1 MTNEAK
7 AGTMKLYRDEAI
19 ADIRARQAEWE
30 ERELAATLNARP
42 EEKPAYETES
52 GIPLKRIYTAADV
65 ADIPAD
71 GLGFPGAYP
80 FTRGAYPTMYRGRP
94 WTIRQVAGFGNPE
107 ATNQRYKYMI
117 ATGQTGLS
125 TDFDL
130 PTLLGFDSDD
140 PMAFGEVGRCGVAI
154 DTIDDVDRLF
164 DGIDLEKIS
173 VSLTINPSAWV
184 VYSMFVAVAEQRGYD
199 LAKLTGTLQADPLK
213 EYVAQKEWIYPVRPA
228 VRLLRDLIV
237 HSAAA
242 TPKMNPISLS
252 GYHLS
257 DVGGN
262 AIQEV
267 AFIMAFTI
275 AYCEEVVAAGMDIDD
290 FAPRLSF
297 FFISHQDFFEQI
309 CKFRAARRIYA
320 KIMAERFGAKK
331 PESMRLRVHVQTA
344 AMSLTKV
351 EPHNNLMRTAIQ
363 ALGAVLGGC
372 QSMHTNG
379 LDEAFAIPTEEA
391 MKLAIRTQQIIRD
404 EINVTS
410 VVDPLGGS
418 YFVERLTSDMEAEM
432 WKVLAEVEER
442 GGAVKLVEEGW
453 FQQKLADSA
462 YDTFRKFDS
471 GEKISVGVNHH
482 VDAASSAAEVDIHP
496 YDESCT
502 QLQVDRLA
510 ALRAGRDNARVE
522 ALLAELA
529 AQARTEDVNLV
540 PKTIELVKARATLG
554 EICGALREV
563 WGSYS
568 EPLIV

>member
-1 MTNEAK
+1 MNLFSET
-7 AGTMKLYRDEAI
+7 AI
-19 ADIRARQAEWE
+19 EDIREKQAAWE
-30 ERELAATLNARP
+30 EKELAAALGSRP
-42 EEKPAYETES
+42 EEKPAYETEC
-52 GIPLKRIYTAADV
+52 GIPLKRVYTAADI

-71 GLGFPGAYP
+71 ELGFPGAYP

-117 ATGQTGLS
+117 QTGQTGLS

-130 PTLLGFDSDD
+130 PTLLGLDSDD
-140 PMAFGEVGRCGVAI
+140 PRAFGEVGRVGVAI
-154 DTIDDVDRLF
+154 DTVDDVDRLF

-184 VYSMFVAVAEQRGYD
+184 VYAMYVAVAERRGYD
-199 LAKLTGTLQADPLK
+199 LHKLAGTLQADPLK

-228 VRLLRDLIV
+228 VRLLRDLIMY
-237 HSAAA
+237 SAKA
-242 TPKMNPISLS
+242 TPKINPISLS

-262 AIQEV
+262 ALQEI

-275 AYCEEVVAAGMDIDD
+275 AYCEEVTGAGMDIDD

-309 CKFRAARRIYA
+309 CKFRAARRVYA
-320 KIMAERFGAKK
+320 KIMAERFKARK

-351 EPHNNLMRTAIQ
+351 EHHNNLMRTAIQ

-410 VVDPLGGS
+410 VSDPLGGS
-418 YFVERLTSDMEAEM
+418 YFIERLTRDMEIEI
-432 WKVLAEVEER
+432 WKLLDEVDER

-462 YDTFRKFDS
+462 YATFQKIDA
-471 GEKISVGVNHH
+471 GEKISVGVNRY
-482 VDAASSAAEVDIHP
+482 VDEASSSAEVHIHP
-496 YDESCT
+496 YDEQCT
-502 QLQVDRLA
+502 QLQIDRLIA
-510 ALRAGRDNARVE
+510 VRAGRDNARVRE
-522 ALLAELA
+522 LLKELAE
-529 AQARTEDVNLV
+529 QARSDEINLL
-540 PKTIELVKARATLG
+540 PKTIEAVKAKATLG
-554 EICGALREV
+554 EICAALREV
-563 WGSYS
+563 WGAYA
-568 EPLIV
+568 EPMIV

>member
-1 MTNEAK
+1 MNLFSKQAIEDIRDKQVEWEAK
-7 AGTMKLYRDEAI
+7 
-19 ADIRARQAEWE
+19 
-30 ERELAATLNARP
+30 ELAAALQSRP

-65 ADIPAD
+65 ADIPASD
-71 GLGFPGAYP
+71 LGFPGAYP

-117 ATGQTGLS
+117 QTGQTGLS

-130 PTLLGFDSDD
+130 PTLLGLDSDD
-140 PMAFGEVGRCGVAI
+140 PMAFGEVGRVGVAI
-154 DTIDDVDRLF
+154 DTVDDVDRLF

-184 VYSMFVAVAEQRGYD
+184 IYSMFVAVAEQRGCD
-199 LAKLTGTLQADPLK
+199 LHKLTGTLQADPLK

-228 VRLLRDLIV
+228 VRLLRDLII
-237 HSAAA
+237 HSART
-242 TPKMNPISLS
+242 TPKINPISLS

-262 AIQEV
+262 ALQEIG
-267 AFIMAFTI
+267 FIMAFTI
-275 AYCEEVVAAGMDIDD
+275 AYCEEVIDAGMDIDD

-297 FFISHQDFFEQI
+297 FFISHQDFFEQV
-309 CKFRAARRIYA
+309 CKFRAARRVYA
-320 KIMAERFGAKK
+320 RIMSERFGAKK

-351 EPHNNLMRTAIQ
+351 EHHNNLMRTAIQ

-391 MKLAIRTQQIIRD
+391 MKLAIRTQQIIRE

-410 VVDPLGGS
+410 VIDPLGGS
-418 YFVERLTSDMEAEM
+418 YFVERLTKDMEDEI
-432 WKVLAEVEER
+432 WKLLDEVDER
-442 GGAVKLVEEGW
+442 GGAIKLVEEGW

-462 YDTFRKFDS
+462 YATFKKIDT
-471 GEKISVGVNHH
+471 GEKISVGVNRF
-482 VDAASSAAEVDIHP
+482 VDEASSSAEVHIHP
-496 YDESCT
+496 YDDDCT
-502 QLQVDRLA
+502 QLQIDRLNA
-510 ALRAGRDNARVE
+510 VRANRDNDRVRH
-522 ALLAELA
+522 LLQELVE
-529 AQARTEDVNLV
+529 QAGSDDINLL
-540 PKTIELVKARATLG
+540 PKTIELVKAKATLG
-554 EICGALREV
+554 EICAALRDV
-563 WGSYS
+563 WGSYA
-568 EPLIV
+568 EPMIV

>member
-1 MTNEAK
+1 MTDDSPE
-7 AGTMKLYRDEAI
+7 TTEKL
-19 ADIRARQAEWE
+19 RASLAEWE
-30 ERELAATLNARP
+30 QDELAATLNIRP
-42 EEKPAYETES
+42 EEKTDYRTEC

-65 ADIPAD
+65 ADIPLED
-71 GLGFPGAYP
+71 IGFPGKFP
-80 FTRGAYPTMYRGRP
+80 FTRGPYPTMYRGRP

-107 ATNQRYKYMI
+107 STNQRYKYMI
-117 ATGQTGLS
+117 ETGQTGLS

-130 PTLLGFDSDD
+130 PTLLGLDSDD
-140 PMAFGEVGRCGVAI
+140 PMAFGEVGRVGVSI
-154 DTIDDVDRLF
+154 DSIDDVDRLF

-184 VYSMFVAVAEQRGYD
+184 IYAMFVASAERRGND
-199 LAKLTGTLQADPLK
+199 LTKLTGTLQADPLK

-228 VRLLRDLIV
+228 VRLLRDLIMY
-237 HSAAA
+237 STKT
-242 TPKMNPISLS
+242 TPKINPISLS

-262 AIQEV
+262 AIQEI
-267 AFIMAFTI
+267 AFTMAFTI
-275 AYCEEVVAAGMDIDD
+275 AYCEEVIAAGMDIDD

-309 CKFRAARRIYA
+309 CKFRAARRVFA
-320 KIMAERFGAKK
+320 KIMAERFSAKK
-331 PESMRLRVHVQTA
+331 AESMRLRVHVQTA
-344 AMSLTKV
+344 AMSLTKM
-351 EPHNNLMRTAIQ
+351 EHQNNLMRTAFQ

-418 YFVERLTSDMEAEM
+418 YFVESLTSEMEREI
-432 WKVLAEVEER
+432 WKVLDEVDR
-442 GGAVKLVEEGW
+442 LGGAVKLVEEGW

-462 YDTFRKFDS
+462 YQTFKLIDR
-471 GEKISVGVNHH
+471 GEKISVGVNRH
-482 VDAASSAAEVDIHP
+482 VDANSAPAAVEIHP
-496 YDESCT
+496 YDENCT
-502 QLQVDRLA
+502 TLQVSRLKE
-510 ALRAGRDNARVE
+510 LRENRDNSLVNDLLS
-522 ALLAELA
+522 ALKQ
-529 AQARTEDVNLV
+529 QARTEQTNLL

-563 WGSYS
+563 WGAYD
-568 EPLIV
+568 EPNIV

>member
-1 MTNEAK
+1 MNLFS
-7 AGTMKLYRDEAI
+7 GQAI
-19 ADIRARQAEWE
+19 EDVREKQTEWE
-30 ERELAATLNARP
+30 DGELAAALKSRP
-42 EEKPAYETES
+42 EEKPVYETEC

-65 ADIPAD
+65 ADIPASD
-71 GLGFPGAYP
+71 LGFPGAYP

-117 ATGQTGLS
+117 QTGQTGLS

-130 PTLLGFDSDD
+130 PTLLGLDSDN
-140 PMAFGEVGRCGVAI
+140 PMAFGEVGRVGVAI
-154 DTIDDVDRLF
+154 DTVDDVDRLF

-184 VYSMFVAVAEQRGYD
+184 IYAMFVAVAEQHGYD
-199 LAKLTGTLQADPLK
+199 LHKLTGTLQADPLK

-228 VRLLRDLIV
+228 VRLLRDLIM
-237 HSAAA
+237 HSAKT
-242 TPKMNPISLS
+242 TPKINPISLS

-262 AIQEV
+262 ALQEI

-275 AYCEEVVAAGMDIDD
+275 AYCEEVIDAGMDIDD

-309 CKFRAARRIYA
+309 CKFRAARRVYA
-320 KIMAERFGAKK
+320 KIMSERFKAKK

-351 EPHNNLMRTAIQ
+351 EHQNNLMRTAIQ

-391 MKLAIRTQQIIRD
+391 MKLAIRTQQIIRE

-410 VVDPLGGS
+410 VIDPLGGS
-418 YFVERLTSDMEAEM
+418 YFVERLTSDMETEI
-432 WKVLAEVEER
+432 WKVLDEVNER
-442 GGAVKLVEEGW
+442 GGAIKLVEEGW

-462 YDTFRKFDS
+462 YATFKKIDT
-471 GEKISVGVNHH
+471 GEKISVGVNRH
-482 VDAASSAAEVDIHP
+482 VDETSGSPQVHIHP
-496 YDESCT
+496 YDNHCT
-502 QLQVDRLA
+502 QLQVDRLNA
-510 ALRAGRDNARVE
+510 VRTNRDNGRVRR
-522 ALLAELA
+522 LLQELA
-529 AQARTEDVNLV
+529 QQARSDDINLL

-554 EICGALREV
+554 EICGALRDV
-563 WGSYS
+563 WGSYA
-568 EPLIV
+568 EPMIV

>member
-1 MTNEAK
+1 MNEIDLFSAQ
-7 AGTMKLYRDEAI
+7 AI
-19 ADIRARQAEWE
+19 KDVRERQAKWE
-30 ERELAATLNARP
+30 EKELAAALKSRP
-42 EEKPAYETES
+42 EEKSVYETEC
-52 GIPLKRIYTAADV
+52 GIPLKRIYTAADI
-65 ADIPAD
+65 ADIPASD
-71 GLGFPGAYP
+71 LGFPGSYP

-117 ATGQTGLS
+117 QTGQTGLS

-130 PTLLGFDSDD
+130 PTLLGLDSDD
-140 PMAFGEVGRCGVAI
+140 PMAYGEVGRVGVAI
-154 DTIDDVDRLF
+154 DTMDDVDRLF

-184 VYSMFVAVAEQRGYD
+184 IYSMFVAVAEERGCD
-199 LAKLTGTLQADPLK
+199 LHKLTGTLQADPLK

-228 VRLLRDLIV
+228 VRLMRDLIM
-237 HSAAA
+237 HSAKA
-242 TPKMNPISLS
+242 TPKINPISLS

-262 AIQEV
+262 ALQEI

-275 AYCEEVVAAGMDIDD
+275 AYCEEVIDAGMDIDD

-297 FFISHQDFFEQI
+297 FFISQQDFFEQI
-309 CKFRAARRIYA
+309 CKFRAARRVYA
-320 KIMAERFGAKK
+320 KIMSERFNAKK

-351 EPHNNLMRTAIQ
+351 EHQNNLMRTTIQ
-363 ALGAVLGGC
+363 ALGAVLAGC

-410 VVDPLGGS
+410 VIDPLGGS
-418 YFVERLTSDMEAEM
+418 YFIERLTKDMENEI
-432 WKVLAEVEER
+432 WKVLEEVNER
-442 GGAVKLVEEGW
+442 GGAIKLVEEGW

-462 YDTFRKFDS
+462 YATFRKIDT
-471 GEKISVGVNHH
+471 GEKISVGVNRY
-482 VDAASSAAEVDIHP
+482 VDEESRAAEVAIHP
-496 YDESCT
+496 YDEHCT
-502 QLQVDRLA
+502 QLQIERLKSV
-510 ALRAGRDNARVE
+510 RANRDGNRVQH
-522 ALLAELA
+522 LLKELVE
-529 AQARTEDVNLV
+529 QARSDDVNLL

-554 EICGALREV
+554 EICSALQDV
-563 WGSYS
+563 WGSYT
-568 EPLIV
+568 EPMIV

>member
-1 MTNEAK
+1 MSETN
-7 AGTMKLYRDEAI
+7 LFSREAI
-19 ADIRARQAEWE
+19 DDITRKQAEWE
-30 ERELAATLNARP
+30 AQELAAALKSRP
-42 EEKPAYETES
+42 EEKPLYETEC

-65 ADIPAD
+65 ADIPASD
-71 GLGFPGAYP
+71 LGFPGAYP

-117 ATGQTGLS
+117 QTGQTGLS

-130 PTLLGFDSDD
+130 PTLLGLDSDD
-140 PMAFGEVGRCGVAI
+140 PMAFGEVGRVGVAI
-154 DTIDDVDRLF
+154 DTVDDIDRLF
-164 DGIDLEKIS
+164 DGIDLETIS

-184 VYSMFVAVAEQRGYD
+184 IYAMFVAVAEKRGYD
-199 LAKLTGTLQADPLK
+199 LDKLTGTLQADPLK

-228 VRLLRDLIV
+228 VRLLRDLIMY
-237 HSAAA
+237 SAKA
-242 TPKMNPISLS
+242 TPKLNPISLS

-262 AIQEV
+262 ALQEI

-275 AYCEEVVAAGMDIDD
+275 AYCEEVIAAGMDIDD

-309 CKFRAARRIYA
+309 CKFRAARRVYA
-320 KIMAERFGAKK
+320 RIMSERFNAKK

-351 EPHNNLMRTAIQ
+351 EHHNNLMRTAIQ

-391 MKLAIRTQQIIRD
+391 MKLAIRTQQIIRE

-410 VVDPLGGS
+410 VIDPLGGS
-418 YFVERLTSDMEAEM
+418 YFIESLTRDMETEI
-432 WKVLAEVEER
+432 WKVLDEVRER
-442 GGAVKLVEEGW
+442 GGAIKLVEEGW

-462 YDTFRKFDS
+462 YATFKKIDR
-471 GEKISVGVNHH
+471 GEKISVGVNRH
-482 VDAASSAAEVDIHP
+482 VDETSQSADVHIHA
-496 YDESCT
+496 YDDDCT
-502 QLQVDRLA
+502 QLQIDRLNA
-510 ALRAGRDNARVE
+510 VKAGRDS
-522 ALLAELA
+522 ALVKRLLQELAE
-529 AQARTEDVNLV
+529 QATSDDINLL

-554 EICGALREV
+554 EICSALRDV

-568 EPLIV
+568 EPMIV

>member
-1 MTNEAK
+1 
-7 AGTMKLYRDEAI
+7 MKLFSDEAI
-19 ADIRARQAEWE
+19 AEIQRQQAEWE
-30 ERELAATLNARP
+30 RNELAAALKARP
-42 EEKPAYETES
+42 EEKPEYRLEC
-52 GIPLKRIYTAADV
+52 GIPVKRIYTAADV
-65 ADIPAD
+65 ADIPVEE
-71 GLGFPGAYP
+71 LGFPGAYP
-80 FTRGAYPTMYRGRP
+80 FTRGVYPTMYRGRP

-107 ATNQRYKYMI
+107 ATNRRYKYMI
-117 ATGQTGLS
+117 ETGQTGLS

-130 PTLLGFDSDD
+130 PTLLGLDSDD
-140 PMAFGEVGRCGVAI
+140 PMAFGEVGRVGVAI
-154 DTIDDVDRLF
+154 DTIEDMDRLF

-184 VYSMFVAVAEQRGYD
+184 IYAMFISVAEQRGCD
-199 LAKLTGTLQADPLK
+199 LTKLAGTLQADPLK
-213 EYVAQKEWIYPVRPA
+213 EYVAQKEWIYPVKHA

-237 HSAAA
+237 YSTRH
-242 TPKMNPISLS
+242 TPKINPVSLS

-262 AIQEV
+262 AIQEI
-267 AFIMAFTI
+267 AFVMAFTI
-275 AYCEEVVAAGMDIDD
+275 AYCEEVLAAGLDIDD

-309 CKFRAARRIYA
+309 CKFRAARRVYA
-320 KIMAERFGAKK
+320 KIMSGRFKAKK

-351 EPHNNLMRTAIQ
+351 EYQNNLMRTAIQ
-363 ALGAVLGGC
+363 ALGAVLAGC

-418 YFVERLTSDMEAEM
+418 YFIERLTWDMEQEI
-432 WKVLAEVEER
+432 WKVLDEVDR
-442 GGAVKLVEEGW
+442 LGGAIKLVEEGW

-462 YDTFRKFDS
+462 YETFKKIDR
-471 GEKISVGVNHH
+471 GEKISVGVNRY
-482 VDAASSAAEVDIHP
+482 VDETSRSLDVEIHP
-496 YDESCT
+496 YDETCT
-502 QLQVDRLA
+502 QLQIDRLNA
-510 ALRAGRDNARVE
+510 VRAKRDTQLVKK
-522 ALLAELA
+522 LLKELQE
-529 AQARTEDVNLV
+529 QARTDVNLV

-563 WGSYS
+563 WGAYE
-568 EPLIV
+568 EPMIV

>member
-1 MTNEAK
+1 MNMFSES
-7 AGTMKLYRDEAI
+7 AI
-19 ADIRARQAEWE
+19 EEIRARQAEWE
-30 ERELAATLNARP
+30 EKELAAALKAAP
-42 EEKPAYETES
+42 EGKSVYETES

-65 ADIPAD
+65 ADIAPD
-71 GLGFPGAYP
+71 DVGFPGAYP
-80 FTRGAYPTMYRGRP
+80 FTRGPYPTMYRGRP

-107 ATNQRYKYMI
+107 ATNQRYKYMVQ
-117 ATGQTGLS
+117 TGQTGLS

-130 PTLLGFDSDD
+130 PTLLGLDSDD
-140 PMAFGEVGRCGVAI
+140 PMAFGEVGRVGVAI

-173 VSLTINPSAWV
+173 ISLTINPSAWV
-184 VYSMFVAVAEQRGYD
+184 VYAMFVAVAEQRGCD
-199 LAKLTGTLQADPLK
+199 FRKLAGTLQADPLK

-228 VRLLRDLIV
+228 VRLLRDLIMY
-237 HSAAA
+237 SAKA
-242 TPKMNPISLS
+242 TPKINPISLS

-262 AIQEV
+262 AIQEI
-267 AFIMAFTI
+267 AFIMAFAI
-275 AYCEEVVAAGMDIDD
+275 AYCEEVVKAGMAIDD

-309 CKFRAARRIYA
+309 CKFRAARRVYA
-320 KIMAERFGAKK
+320 KIMSERFHAKK

-404 EINVTS
+404 ETNVTS
-410 VVDPLGGS
+410 VIDPLGGS
-418 YFVERLTSDMEAEM
+418 YFVERLTRDMENEI
-432 WKVLAEVEER
+432 WKVLAEVDEQ
-442 GGAVKLVEEGW
+442 GGAIKLVEEGW

-462 YDTFRKFDS
+462 YATFKKIDA
-471 GEKISVGVNHH
+471 GEKISVGVNRH
-482 VDAASSAAEVDIHP
+482 VDEKSGAAEVGIHP
-496 YDESCT
+496 YDEQCT
-502 QLQVDRLA
+502 QRQIDRLS
-510 ALRAGRDNARVE
+510 ALRASRDGGRVRLLLKE
-522 ALLAELA
+522 LAE
-529 AQARTEDVNLV
+529 QARSEDVNLL

-563 WGSYS
+563 WGSYD
-568 EPLIV
+568 EPMIV

>member
-1 MTNEAK
+1 MNLFSET
-7 AGTMKLYRDEAI
+7 AI
-19 ADIRARQAEWE
+19 EDIREKQAAWE
-30 ERELAATLNARP
+30 EKELAAALAGRP
-42 EEKPAYETES
+42 EEKPAYETEC
-52 GIPLKRIYTAADV
+52 GIPLKRVYTAADI

-71 GLGFPGAYP
+71 ELGFPGAYP

-117 ATGQTGLS
+117 QTGQTGLS

-130 PTLLGFDSDD
+130 PTLLGLDSDD
-140 PMAFGEVGRCGVAI
+140 PRAFGEVGRVGVAI
-154 DTIDDVDRLF
+154 DTVDDVDRLF

-184 VYSMFVAVAEQRGYD
+184 VYAMYVAVAERRGYD
-199 LAKLTGTLQADPLK
+199 LHKLAGTLQADPLK

-228 VRLLRDLIV
+228 VRLLRDLIMY
-237 HSAAA
+237 SAKA
-242 TPKMNPISLS
+242 TPKINPISLS

-262 AIQEV
+262 ALQEI

-275 AYCEEVVAAGMDIDD
+275 AYCEEVTGAGMDIDD

-309 CKFRAARRIYA
+309 CKFRAARRVYA
-320 KIMAERFGAKK
+320 KIMARRFKARK

-351 EPHNNLMRTAIQ
+351 EHHNNLMRTAIQ

-410 VVDPLGGS
+410 VIDPLGGS
-418 YFVERLTSDMEAEM
+418 YFIERLTRDMETEI
-432 WKVLAEVEER
+432 WKLLDEVDER

-462 YDTFRKFDS
+462 YATFQKIDA
-471 GEKISVGVNHH
+471 GEKISVGVNRY
-482 VDAASSAAEVDIHP
+482 VDEASRSAEVHIHP
-496 YDESCT
+496 YDEACT
-502 QLQVDRLA
+502 QLQIDRLQA
-510 ALRAGRDNARVE
+510 VRASRDNARVRE
-522 ALLAELA
+522 LLKDLAE
-529 AQARTEDVNLV
+529 QARSDDINLL
-540 PKTIELVKARATLG
+540 PKTIEAVKAKATLG
-554 EICGALREV
+554 EICTALREV
-563 WGSYS
+563 WGAYA
-568 EPLIV
+568 EPMIV

>member
-1 MTNEAK
+1 MSLYSK
-7 AGTMKLYRDEAI
+7 AAIDEIKA
-19 ADIRARQAEWE
+19 AQAEWE
-30 ERELAATLNARP
+30 AHELEATLRSRP
-42 EEKPAYETES
+42 EEKSQYETES

-65 ADIPAD
+65 ADIPASE
-71 GLGFPGAYP
+71 LGFPGAYP
-80 FTRGAYPTMYRGRP
+80 FTRGVYPTMYRGRP

-117 ATGQTGLS
+117 QTGQTGLS

-130 PTLLGFDSDD
+130 PTLLGLDSDD

-184 VYSMFVAVAEQRGYD
+184 VYSMFVAVAEQRGCD
-199 LAKLTGTLQADPLK
+199 FSKLSGTLQADPLK

-228 VRLLRDLIV
+228 VRLLRDLIMY
-237 HSAAA
+237 SAKA
-242 TPKMNPISLS
+242 TPKINPISLS

-262 AIQEV
+262 AIQEI
-267 AFIMAFTI
+267 AFIMAFTT
-275 AYCEEVVAAGMDIDD
+275 AYCDEVVKAGMDIDD

-309 CKFRAARRIYA
+309 CKFRAARRVYA
-320 KIMAERFGAKK
+320 KLMAERFNAKK

-344 AMSLTKV
+344 AMSLTKI
-351 EPHNNLMRTAIQ
+351 EYQNNLMRTAIQ

-410 VVDPLGGS
+410 VIDPLGGS
-418 YFVERLTSDMEAEM
+418 YFVERLTKDMEDEI
-432 WKVLAEVEER
+432 WKVLREVDEK
-442 GGAVKLVEEGW
+442 GGAIKLVEEGW

-462 YDTFRKFDS
+462 YATFKKFDS
-471 GEKISVGVNHH
+471 GEKVSVGVNRY
-482 VDAASSAAEVDIHP
+482 VDETSSTADADIHP
-496 YDESCT
+496 YDEDCT
-502 QLQVDRLA
+502 QLQIDRLNIV
-510 ALRAGRDNARVE
+510 RATRDNERVNT
-522 ALLAELA
+522 LLSELSE
-529 AQARTEDVNLV
+529 QARTDDTNLV
-540 PKTIELVKARATLG
+540 PKTIELVKAKATLG
-554 EICGALREV
+554 EICRALRDV
-563 WGSYS
+563 WGSYD
-568 EPLIV
+568 EPMIV

>member
-1 MTNEAK
+1 
-7 AGTMKLYRDEAI
+7 MKLFSEQAI
-19 ADIRARQAEWE
+19 DAIREKQAEWE
-30 ERELAATLNARP
+30 ENQLAVALTTRP
-42 EEKPAYETES
+42 EEKPVYETEC
-52 GIPLKRIYTAADV
+52 GIALKRVYTAADV
-65 ADIPAD
+65 ADIPASE
-71 GLGFPGAYP
+71 LGFPGAYP

-117 ATGQTGLS
+117 QTGQTGLS

-130 PTLLGFDSDD
+130 PTLLGMDSDD
-140 PMAFGEVGRCGVAI
+140 PMAFGEVGRVGVAI
-154 DTIDDVDRLF
+154 DTLDDVDRLF
-164 DGIDLEKIS
+164 DGINLEKIS

-184 VYSMFVAVAEQRGYD
+184 IYAMFVAAAEQRGCD
-199 LAKLTGTLQADPLK
+199 LGKLTGTLQADPLK

-228 VRLLRDLIV
+228 VRLLRDLIM
-237 HSAAA
+237 HSAIT
-242 TPKMNPISLS
+242 TPKLNPISLS

-262 AIQEV
+262 AIQEI

-275 AYCEEVVAAGMDIDD
+275 AYCEEVTSAGMDIDD

-309 CKFRAARRIYA
+309 CKFRAARRVYA
-320 KIMAERFGAKK
+320 KIMSERFKARK

-351 EPHNNLMRTAIQ
+351 EHHNNLMRTAIQ

-410 VVDPLGGS
+410 VIDPLGGS
-418 YFVERLTSDMEAEM
+418 YFVEHLTRDMENEI
-432 WKVLAEVEER
+432 WKMLSEVDER
-442 GGAVKLVEEGW
+442 GGAIKLVEEGW

-462 YDTFRKFDS
+462 YATFKKIDR
-471 GEKISVGVNHH
+471 GEKISVGVNRH
-482 VDAASSAAEVDIHP
+482 VDEASRSAEVDIHP
-496 YDESCT
+496 YDEHCT
-502 QLQVDRLA
+502 QLQIDRLNA
-510 ALRAGRDNARVE
+510 VRKNRDNSRVQHLLRE
-522 ALLAELA
+522 LAE
-529 AQARTEDVNLV
+529 QARSDDINLL

-554 EICGALREV
+554 EICGALRGV
-563 WGSYS
+563 WGSYA
-568 EPLIV
+568 EPMIV

>member
-1 MTNEAK
+1 MNLFSET
-7 AGTMKLYRDEAI
+7 AI
-19 ADIRARQAEWE
+19 EHIREKRAAWE
-30 ERELAATLNARP
+30 ETELAAALSSRP
-42 EEKPAYETES
+42 EEKPVYETEC
-52 GIPLKRIYTAADV
+52 GIPLKRVYTAADI

-71 GLGFPGAYP
+71 ELGFPGAYP

-117 ATGQTGLS
+117 QTGQTGLS

-130 PTLLGFDSDD
+130 PTLLGLDSDD
-140 PMAFGEVGRCGVAI
+140 PKSFGEVGRVGVAI
-154 DTIDDVDRLF
+154 DTVDDVDRLF

-184 VYSMFVAVAEQRGYD
+184 VYAMYVAVAERRGYD
-199 LAKLTGTLQADPLK
+199 LHKLAGTLQADPLK

-228 VRLLRDLIV
+228 VRLLRDLIMY
-237 HSAAA
+237 SAKA
-242 TPKMNPISLS
+242 TPKINPISLS

-262 AIQEV
+262 ALQEI

-275 AYCEEVVAAGMDIDD
+275 AYCEEVTGAGMDIDD

-309 CKFRAARRIYA
+309 CKFRAARRVYA
-320 KIMAERFGAKK
+320 KIMAQRFKARK

-351 EPHNNLMRTAIQ
+351 EHHNNLMRTAIQ

-410 VVDPLGGS
+410 VIDPLGGS
-418 YFVERLTSDMEAEM
+418 YFIERLTRDMETEI
-432 WKVLAEVEER
+432 WKLLDEVDER

-462 YDTFRKFDS
+462 YATFRKIDA
-471 GEKISVGVNHH
+471 GEKISVGVNRY
-482 VDAASSAAEVDIHP
+482 VDETSRSAEVHIHP
-496 YDESCT
+496 YDEECT
-502 QLQVDRLA
+502 QLQIDRLNA
-510 ALRAGRDNARVE
+510 VRAGRDNARVQQLLKE
-522 ALLAELA
+522 LAE
-529 AQARTEDVNLV
+529 QAGSDETNLL
-540 PKTIELVKARATLG
+540 PKTIEAVKARATLG
-554 EICGALREV
+554 EICATLRQV
-563 WGSYS
+563 WGSYA
-568 EPLIV
+568 EPMIV

>member
-1 MTNEAK
+1 MMLFSEQ
-7 AGTMKLYRDEAI
+7 AI
-19 ADIRARQAEWE
+19 ADIREKQAAWE
-30 ERELAATLNARP
+30 DNELAAALKGRP

-65 ADIPAD
+65 ADIPAAD
-71 GLGFPGAYP
+71 LGFPGAYP

-117 ATGQTGLS
+117 QTGQTGLS

-130 PTLLGFDSDD
+130 PTLLGLDSDN
-140 PMAFGEVGRCGVAI
+140 PMAFGEVGRVGVAI
-154 DTIDDVDRLF
+154 DTVDDVDRLF

-184 VYSMFVAVAEQRGYD
+184 IYAMFVTVAEQRGYD
-199 LAKLTGTLQADPLK
+199 LHKLTGTLQADPLK

-228 VRLLRDLIV
+228 VRLLRDLIM
-237 HSAAA
+237 HSARA
-242 TPKMNPISLS
+242 TPKINPISLS

-262 AIQEV
+262 ALQEI

-275 AYCEEVVAAGMDIDD
+275 AYCEEVIDAGMDIDD

-309 CKFRAARRIYA
+309 CKFRAARRVYA
-320 KIMAERFGAKK
+320 RIMSERFNAKK

-351 EPHNNLMRTAIQ
+351 EHHNNLMRTAIQ

-391 MKLAIRTQQIIRD
+391 MKLAIRTQQIIRE

-410 VVDPLGGS
+410 VIDPLGGS
-418 YFVERLTSDMEAEM
+418 YFVESLTRDMETEI
-432 WKVLAEVEER
+432 WKVLDEVEER
-442 GGAVKLVEEGW
+442 GGAIKLVEEGW

-462 YDTFRKFDS
+462 YATFKKIDS
-471 GEKISVGVNHH
+471 GEKISVGVNRY
-482 VDAASSAAEVDIHP
+482 VDDTSGSAEVHIHP
-496 YDESCT
+496 YDDHCT
-502 QLQVDRLA
+502 QLQIDRLNA
-510 ALRAGRDNARVE
+510 VRTNRDSARVQQ
-522 ALLAELA
+522 LLQELA
-529 AQARTEDVNLV
+529 DQARSDDINLL
-540 PKTIELVKARATLG
+540 PKTIELVKAKATLG
-554 EICGALREV
+554 EICAALRDV
-563 WGSYS
+563 WGSYA
-568 EPLIV
+568 EPMIV

>member
-1 MTNEAK
+1 MTD
-7 AGTMKLYRDEAI
+7 TTLFSMQAI
-19 ADIRARQAEWE
+19 DDIRESQVEWE
-30 ERELAATLNARP
+30 EGALAAFLKTRP
-42 EEKPAYETES
+42 EEKAVYETES

-65 ADIPAD
+65 ADIPAEE
-71 GLGFPGAYP
+71 LGFPGAYP
-80 FTRGAYPTMYRGRP
+80 FTRGVYPTMYRGRP

-117 ATGQTGLS
+117 QTGQTGLS

-130 PTLLGFDSDD
+130 PTLLGLDSDD
-140 PMAFGEVGRCGVAI
+140 PMAFGEVGRVGVAI
-154 DTIDDVDRLF
+154 DTMEDVDRLF

-184 VYSMFVAVAEQRGYD
+184 VYAMFVAVAEERGLD
-199 LAKLTGTLQADPLK
+199 LHKLTGTLQADPLK

-228 VRLLRDLIV
+228 VRLLRDLIMY
-237 HSAAA
+237 SAKA
-242 TPKMNPISLS
+242 TPKINPVSLS

-262 AIQEV
+262 ALQEI
-267 AFIMAFTI
+267 AFTMAFTI
-275 AYCEEVVAAGMDIDD
+275 SYCEEVTKAGMDIDD

-309 CKFRAARRIYA
+309 CKFRAARRVYA
-320 KIMAERFGAKK
+320 KIMAERFNAKK

-351 EPHNNLMRTAIQ
+351 EHHNNLMRTAIQ

-391 MKLAIRTQQIIRD
+391 MKLAIRTQQIIRE

-410 VVDPLGGS
+410 VIDPLGGS
-418 YFVERLTSDMEAEM
+418 YFIERLTKDMETEM
-432 WKVLAEVEER
+432 WKMLDEVQER
-442 GGAVKLVEEGW
+442 GGAIQLVEEGW

-462 YDTFRKFDS
+462 YATFKKIDS
-471 GEKISVGVNHH
+471 GEKISVGVNKFA
-482 VDAASSAAEVDIHP
+482 DEASSTADVHIHP
-496 YDESCT
+496 YDDHCT
-502 QLQVDRLA
+502 QLQIDRLKVI
-510 ALRAGRDNARVE
+510 RANRDDARIQS
-522 ALLAELA
+522 LMAELVE
-529 AQARTEDVNLV
+529 QARSDDINLL
-540 PKTIELVKARATLG
+540 PTTIELVKAKATLG
-554 EICGALREV
+554 EICNALREV
-563 WGSYS
+563 WGSYD
-568 EPLIV
+568 EPMIV

>member
-1 MTNEAK
+1 MSLYSRTEIDKLK
-7 AGTMKLYRDEAI
+7 ATQ
-19 ADIRARQAEWE
+19 QAWE
-30 ERELAATLNARP
+30 EDELAATLRARA
-42 EEKPAYETES
+42 EEQEAYSTES
-52 GIPLKRIYTAADV
+52 GIPLKRVYTAADV
-65 ADIPAD
+65 ADIPAED
-71 GLGFPGAYP
+71 LGFPGAYP
-80 FTRGAYPTMYRGRP
+80 FTRGPYPTMYRGRP

-107 ATNQRYKYMI
+107 STNQRYKYMI
-117 ATGQTGLS
+117 ETGQTGLS

-130 PTLLGFDSDD
+130 PTLLGLDSDD
-140 PMAFGEVGRCGVAI
+140 PMAFGEVGRVGVSV
-154 DTIDDVDRLF
+154 DTIDDMERLF
-164 DGIDLEKIS
+164 DGIDLQEIS

-184 VYSMFVAVAEQRGYD
+184 IYAMYVAVAENRGYD
-199 LAKLTGTLQADPLK
+199 FNRLSGTLQADPLK

-228 VRLLRDLIV
+228 VRLLRDLIIY
-237 HSAAA
+237 STRT
-242 TPKMNPISLS
+242 TPRLNPISLS

-262 AIQEV
+262 AVQEV
-267 AFIMAFTI
+267 AYTMAFTI
-275 AYCEEVVAAGMDIDD
+275 AYCQEIMRAGMDIDD

-309 CKFRAARRIYA
+309 CKFRAARRVYA
-320 KIMAERFGAKK
+320 RIMSEKLGAKK

-351 EPHNNLMRTAIQ
+351 EHTNNLMRTTIQ
-363 ALGAVLGGC
+363 ALGAVLSGC

-418 YFVERLTSDMEAEM
+418 YFVERLTSDMEAEIC
-432 WKVLAEVEER
+432 KVLDEVEEL

-462 YDTFRKFDS
+462 YATFQ
-471 GEKISVGVNHH
+471 KIDRGDKKSIGVNHH
-482 VDAASSAAEVDIHP
+482 VDANSSAARVEIHP
-496 YDESCT
+496 YDDKCT
-502 QLQVDRLA
+502 TLQVQRLQQVRA
-510 ALRAGRDNARVE
+510 SRDGALVAR
-522 ALLAELA
+522 LLDELKR
-529 AQARTEDVNLV
+529 QARTEDENLL

-554 EICGALREV
+554 EICGALKEV
-563 WGSYS
+563 WGSYE
-568 EPLIV
+568 EPNIV

>member
-1 MTNEAK
+1 
-7 AGTMKLYRDEAI
+7 MKLFSQQAI
-19 ADIRARQAEWE
+19 DDLRQKQSEWE
-30 ERELAATLNARP
+30 ENELAASLRGRA
-42 EEKPAYETES
+42 EEKSAYETEC
-52 GIPLKRIYTAADV
+52 GIPLKRVYTAADV
-65 ADIPAD
+65 ADIPAEE
-71 GLGFPGAYP
+71 LGFPGAYP

-117 ATGQTGLS
+117 QTGQTGLS

-130 PTLLGFDSDD
+130 PTLLGLDSDD

-154 DTIDDVDRLF
+154 DTIDDVERLF

-184 VYSMFVAVAEQRGYD
+184 VYSMFVAVAERRGCD
-199 LAKLTGTLQADPLK
+199 LAKLNGTLQADPLK

-237 HSAAA
+237 YSARA
-242 TPKMNPISLS
+242 TPKINPISLS

-262 AIQEV
+262 ALQEI

-275 AYCEEVVAAGMDIDD
+275 AYCEEVIEAGMDIDD

-309 CKFRAARRIYA
+309 CKFRAARRVYA
-320 KIMAERFGAKK
+320 RIMAERFKAKK

-351 EPHNNLMRTAIQ
+351 EHHNNLMRTAIQ

-418 YFVERLTSDMEAEM
+418 YFIERLTKDMESEI
-432 WKVLAEVEER
+432 WKLLDEVDER

-462 YDTFRKFDS
+462 YETFRKIDS
-471 GEKISVGVNHH
+471 GEKISVGVNSN
-482 VDAASSAAEVDIHP
+482 VDAAAKPIEVDIHP

-510 ALRAGRDNARVE
+510 TVRASRDNEAVRRLLKELVE
-522 ALLAELA
+522 
-529 AQARTEDVNLV
+529 QARADHVNLV
-540 PKTIELVKARATLG
+540 PKTIELVKAKATLG
-554 EICGALREV
+554 EICGALRGV
-563 WGSYS
+563 WGSYA
-568 EPLIV
+568 EPMIV

>member
-1 MTNEAK
+1 MSKTVLFSPEAIDDIGRQQADWEAK
-7 AGTMKLYRDEAI
+7 
-19 ADIRARQAEWE
+19 
-30 ERELAATLNARP
+30 ELAAALKSRP
-42 EEKPAYETES
+42 EEKAVYETES
-52 GIPLKRIYTAADV
+52 GIPLKRVYTAADV
-65 ADIPAD
+65 ADMPAED
-71 GLGFPGAYP
+71 LGFPGAYP

-117 ATGQTGLS
+117 QTGQTGLS

-130 PTLLGFDSDD
+130 PTLLGLDSDD
-140 PMAFGEVGRCGVAI
+140 PMAFGEVGRVGVAI
-154 DTIDDVDRLF
+154 DTMDDVDRLF
-164 DGIDLEKIS
+164 DGIDLETIS

-184 VYSMFVAVAEQRGYD
+184 VYAMFVAVAEKRGND
-199 LAKLTGTLQADPLK
+199 LSKLTGTLQADPLK

-228 VRLLRDLIV
+228 VRLLRDLIM
-237 HSAAA
+237 HSATA
-242 TPKMNPISLS
+242 TPKINPISLS

-262 AIQEV
+262 AIQEI

-275 AYCEEVVAAGMDIDD
+275 AYCEEIIEAGMDIDD

-309 CKFRAARRIYA
+309 CKFRAARRVYA
-320 KIMAERFGAKK
+320 RIMSERFNAQK

-351 EPHNNLMRTAIQ
+351 EHHNNLMRTAIQ

-391 MKLAIRTQQIIRD
+391 MKLAIRTQQIIRE

-410 VVDPLGGS
+410 VIDPLGGS
-418 YFVERLTSDMEAEM
+418 YFVESLTRDMETEI
-432 WKVLAEVEER
+432 WKVLDEVRER
-442 GGAVKLVEEGW
+442 GGAIKLVEEGW

-462 YDTFRKFDS
+462 YATFKKIDS
-471 GEKISVGVNHH
+471 GEKVSVGVNKH
-482 VDAASSAAEVDIHP
+482 VDETSGSAEVHIHP
-496 YDESCT
+496 YDEACT
-502 QLQVDRLA
+502 QLQIDRLQA
-510 ALRAGRDNARVE
+510 VRASRDNARVTQ
-522 ALLAELA
+522 LLQELA
-529 AQARTEDVNLV
+529 RQAESDDINLL

-554 EICGALREV
+554 EICSALREV
-563 WGSYS
+563 WGSYD
-568 EPLIV
+568 EPMIV

>member
-1 MTNEAK
+1 
-7 AGTMKLYRDEAI
+7 MKLFSEQAI
-19 ADIRARQAEWE
+19 QSVRESQAEWE
-30 ERELAATLNARP
+30 RNELAASLKIRP
-42 EEKPAYETES
+42 EERPEYQTDC
-52 GIPLKRIYTAADV
+52 GIALKRIYTAADV
-65 ADIPAD
+65 EDIPANEL
-71 GLGFPGAYP
+71 GLPGTYP

-117 ATGQTGLS
+117 DTGQTGLS

-130 PTLLGFDSDD
+130 PTLLGLDSDD
-140 PMAFGEVGRCGVAI
+140 PMAFGEVGRVGVAI
-154 DTIDDVDRLF
+154 DTIEDVERLF

-173 VSLTINPSAWV
+173 ISLTINPSAWV
-184 VYSMFVAVAEQRGYD
+184 IYSMFVAVAEQRGCD
-199 LAKLTGTLQADPLK
+199 LQKIAGTLQADPLK
-213 EYVAQKEWIYPVRPA
+213 EYVAQKEWIYPVKPA

-237 HSAAA
+237 YSTKA
-242 TPKMNPISLS
+242 TPKINPISLS

-262 AIQEV
+262 AIQEI

-275 AYCEEVVAAGMDIDD
+275 AYCEEVIAAGMDIDD

-309 CKFRAARRIYA
+309 CKFRAARRVYA
-320 KIMAERFGAKK
+320 KIMAERFKARK

-351 EPHNNLMRTAIQ
+351 EHQNNLMRTAIQ
-363 ALGAVLGGC
+363 ALGAVLAGC

-410 VVDPLGGS
+410 VIDPLGGS
-418 YFVERLTSDMEAEM
+418 YFVERLTFDMEQEI
-432 WKVLAEVEER
+432 WKVLNEVDAL
-442 GGAVKLVEEGW
+442 GGAIKLVEEGW

-462 YDTFRKFDS
+462 YATFKKIDS
-471 GEKISVGVNHH
+471 GEKVSVGVNRY
-482 VDAASSAAEVDIHP
+482 VDDKSDTAKVDIHP
-496 YDESCT
+496 YDEQCT
-502 QLQVDRLA
+502 QLQVNRLKA
-510 ALRAGRDNARVE
+510 VRARRDGKRVQE
-522 ALLAELA
+522 LLDELKQ
-529 AQARTEDVNLV
+529 QARSDDVNLL
-540 PKTIELVKARATLG
+540 PKTIDLVKAKATLG
-554 EICGALREV
+554 EICSALRDV
-563 WGSYS
+563 WGSYN

>member
-1 MTNEAK
+1 MNLFSQTALE
-7 AGTMKLYRDEAI
+7 
-19 ADIRARQAEWE
+19 DIREKQTAWE
-30 ERELAATLNARP
+30 EKELAAALGSRP
-42 EEKPAYETES
+42 EEKPVYETEC
-52 GIPLKRIYTAADV
+52 GIPLKRVYTAADI

-71 GLGFPGAYP
+71 ELGFPGAYP

-117 ATGQTGLS
+117 QTGQTGLS

-130 PTLLGFDSDD
+130 PTLLGLDSDD
-140 PMAFGEVGRCGVAI
+140 PRAFGEVGRVGVAI
-154 DTIDDVDRLF
+154 DTVDDVDRLF

-184 VYSMFVAVAEQRGYD
+184 VYAMYVAVAERRGYD
-199 LAKLTGTLQADPLK
+199 LHKLAGTLQADPLK

-228 VRLLRDLIV
+228 VRLLRDLIMY
-237 HSAAA
+237 SAKA
-242 TPKMNPISLS
+242 TPKINPISLS

-262 AIQEV
+262 ALQEI

-275 AYCEEVVAAGMDIDD
+275 AYCEEVTGAGMDIDD

-309 CKFRAARRIYA
+309 CKFRAARRVYA
-320 KIMAERFGAKK
+320 KIMAQRFKARKS
-331 PESMRLRVHVQTA
+331 ESMRLRVHVQTA

-351 EPHNNLMRTAIQ
+351 EHHNNLMRTAIQ

-410 VVDPLGGS
+410 VIDPLGGS
-418 YFVERLTSDMEAEM
+418 YFIERLTRDMETEI
-432 WKVLAEVEER
+432 WKLLDEVDER

-462 YDTFRKFDS
+462 YATFQKIDS
-471 GEKISVGVNHH
+471 GEKISVGVNRY
-482 VDAASSAAEVDIHP
+482 VDEASRSAEVHIHP
-496 YDESCT
+496 YDEACT
-502 QLQVDRLA
+502 QLQIDRLQA
-510 ALRAGRDNARVE
+510 VRAGRDNARVRE
-522 ALLAELA
+522 LLKELAE
-529 AQARTEDVNLV
+529 QAKSDDINLL
-540 PKTIELVKARATLG
+540 PKTIEAVKAKATLG
-554 EICGALREV
+554 EICAALREV
-563 WGSYS
+563 WGAYA
-568 EPLIV
+568 EPMIV

>member
-1 MTNEAK
+1 MV
-7 AGTMKLYRDEAI
+7 KLFSEKAI
-19 ADIRARQAEWE
+19 ADILRKQAEWE
-30 ERELAATLNARP
+30 NNELGSALNARP
-42 EEKPAYETES
+42 EEHAIYQTES
-52 GIPLKRIYTAADV
+52 GIPLKRVYTAADI
-65 ADIPAD
+65 ADISAD
-71 GLGFPGAYP
+71 ELGLPGAYP

-107 ATNQRYKYMI
+107 ATNRRYKYMI
-117 ATGQTGLS
+117 ETGQTGLS

-130 PTLLGFDSDD
+130 PTLLGLDSDD
-140 PMAFGEVGRCGVAI
+140 PMAFGEVGRVGVAI

-184 VYSMFVAVAEQRGYD
+184 IYAMFVAVAEQRGCD
-199 LAKLTGTLQADPLK
+199 LHKIAGTLQADPLK

-228 VRLLRDLIV
+228 VRLLRDLIIY
-237 HSAAA
+237 STKA
-242 TPKMNPISLS
+242 TPKINPISLS

-262 AIQEV
+262 AVQEI

-275 AYCEEVVAAGMDIDD
+275 AYCEQVIEAGIDIDH

-309 CKFRAARRIYA
+309 CKFRAARRVYA
-320 KIMAERFGAKK
+320 KIMSARFGATK

-351 EPHNNLMRTAIQ
+351 EHQNNLMRTAIQ
-363 ALGAVLGGC
+363 ALGAVLSGC

-418 YFVERLTSDMEAEM
+418 YFVESLTRDMETEI
-432 WKVLAEVEER
+432 WRVLKEVDDL
-442 GGAVKLVEEGW
+442 GGAIKLVEEGW

-462 YDTFRKFDS
+462 YNIFKRVDS
-471 GEKISVGVNHH
+471 GEKISVGVNRY
-482 VDAASSAAEVDIHP
+482 VDENSDAVEAEIHP
-496 YDESCT
+496 YDEHCT
-502 QLQVDRLA
+502 QLQVERLNVVRRSRDFARVQVLLEELKRLA
-510 ALRAGRDNARVE
+510 
-522 ALLAELA
+522 
-529 AQARTEDVNLV
+529 QTDVNLV
-540 PKTIELVKARATLG
+540 PVTIELVKARATLG
-554 EICGALREV
+554 EICGALRQI
-563 WGSYS
+563 WGSYD
-568 EPLIV
+568 EPMIV

>member
-1 MTNEAK
+1 MNLFSQT
-7 AGTMKLYRDEAI
+7 AI
-19 ADIRARQAEWE
+19 EDIREKQAAWE
-30 ERELAATLNARP
+30 EKELAAALGSRP
-42 EEKPAYETES
+42 EEKPAYETEC
-52 GIPLKRIYTAADV
+52 GIPLKRVYTAADI

-71 GLGFPGAYP
+71 ELGFPGAYP

-117 ATGQTGLS
+117 QTGQTGLS

-130 PTLLGFDSDD
+130 PTLLGLDSDD
-140 PMAFGEVGRCGVAI
+140 PRAFGEVGRVGVAI
-154 DTIDDVDRLF
+154 DTVDDVDRLF

-184 VYSMFVAVAEQRGYD
+184 VYAMYVAVAERRGYD
-199 LAKLTGTLQADPLK
+199 LHKLAGTLQADPLK

-228 VRLLRDLIV
+228 VRLLRDLIMY
-237 HSAAA
+237 SARA
-242 TPKMNPISLS
+242 TPKINPISLS

-262 AIQEV
+262 ALQEI

-275 AYCEEVVAAGMDIDD
+275 AYCEEVTGAGMDIDD

-309 CKFRAARRIYA
+309 CKFRAARRVYA
-320 KIMAERFGAKK
+320 KIMAQRFKARK

-351 EPHNNLMRTAIQ
+351 EHHNNLMRTAIQ

-410 VVDPLGGS
+410 VIDPLGGS
-418 YFVERLTSDMEAEM
+418 YFIERLTRDMETEI
-432 WKVLAEVEER
+432 WKLLDEVDER

-462 YDTFRKFDS
+462 YATFQKIDA
-471 GEKISVGVNHH
+471 GEKISVGVNRY
-482 VDAASSAAEVDIHP
+482 VDETSRSAEVHIHP
-496 YDESCT
+496 YDEECT
-502 QLQVDRLA
+502 QLQIDRLHA
-510 ALRAGRDNARVE
+510 VRADRDNARVQQLLKE
-522 ALLAELA
+522 LAE
-529 AQARTEDVNLV
+529 QARSDDVNLL
-540 PKTIELVKARATLG
+540 PKTIEAVKAKATLG
-554 EICGALREV
+554 EICAALREV
-563 WGSYS
+563 WGAYA
-568 EPLIV
+568 EPMIV

>member
-1 MTNEAK
+1 MDLYSKTAIEKIKSEQEA
-7 AGTMKLYRDEAI
+7 
-19 ADIRARQAEWE
+19 WE
-30 ERELAATLNARP
+30 RGELAATLAARP
-42 EEKPAYETES
+42 EEKPVYETES

-65 ADIPAD
+65 ADIPAEEM
-71 GLGFPGAYP
+71 GFPGAYP

-117 ATGQTGLS
+117 QTGQTGLS

-130 PTLLGFDSDD
+130 PTLLGLDSDD
-140 PMAFGEVGRCGVAI
+140 PMAFGEVGRVGVAI
-154 DTIDDVDRLF
+154 DTIEDVDRLF
-164 DGIDLEKIS
+164 DGIDLEQIS

-184 VYSMFVAVAEQRGYD
+184 VYSMYVAVAEQRGCD
-199 LAKLTGTLQADPLK
+199 LTKIAGTLQADPLK

-228 VRLLRDLIV
+228 VRLLRDLIMY
-237 HSAAA
+237 SAKA
-242 TPKMNPISLS
+242 TPKINPISLS

-262 AIQEV
+262 AIQEI
-267 AFIMAFTI
+267 AFIMAFTA
-275 AYCEEVVAAGMDIDD
+275 AYCEEIVAAGMDIDD

-309 CKFRAARRIYA
+309 CKFRAARRVYA
-320 KIMAERFGAKK
+320 RMMSERFKAKK

-351 EPHNNLMRTAIQ
+351 EHHNNLMRTAIQ

-418 YFVERLTSDMEAEM
+418 YFVERLTKDMEDEI
-432 WKVLAEVEER
+432 WKVLNEVDER
-442 GGAVKLVEEGW
+442 GGAIKLVEEGW

-462 YDTFRKFDS
+462 YATFKKIDS
-471 GEKISVGVNHH
+471 GEKVSVGVNRY
-482 VDAASSAAEVDIHP
+482 VDETSRSIEVDIHP
-496 YDESCT
+496 YDEQCT

-510 ALRAGRDNARVE
+510 AVRAKRDNALVE
-522 ALLAELA
+522 RLLAELVE
-529 AQARTEDVNLV
+529 QARTEDVNLV
-540 PKTIELVKARATLG
+540 PKTIEAVKARATLG
-554 EICGALREV
+554 EVCRALRDV
-563 WGSYS
+563 WGSYD
-568 EPLIV
+568 EPMIV

>member
-1 MTNEAK
+1 MN
-7 AGTMKLYRDEAI
+7 LFSDVAI
-19 ADIRARQAEWE
+19 KDIRERQAEWE
-30 ERELAATLNARP
+30 KKELAAALSSRP
-42 EEKPAYETES
+42 EEKPAYETEC
-52 GIPLKRIYTAADV
+52 GIPLKRVYTAADV
-65 ADIPAD
+65 ADIPA
-71 GLGFPGAYP
+71 GELGFPGAYP

-107 ATNQRYKYMI
+107 ATNRRYKYMI
-117 ATGQTGLS
+117 QTGQTGLS

-130 PTLLGFDSDD
+130 PTLLGLDSDD
-140 PMAFGEVGRCGVAI
+140 PRALGEVGRVGVAI
-154 DTIDDVDRLF
+154 DTVDDVNRLF

-184 VYSMFVAVAEQRGYD
+184 MYSMLVAVAEQRGCD
-199 LAKLTGTLQADPLK
+199 LRRLAGTLQADPLK

-228 VRLLRDLIV
+228 VRLLRDLIIY
-237 HSAAA
+237 SAKA
-242 TPKMNPISLS
+242 TPKINPISLS

-262 AIQEV
+262 ALQEI

-275 AYCEEVVAAGMDIDD
+275 AYCEEVIRVGMDIDD

-309 CKFRAARRIYA
+309 CKFRAARRVYA
-320 KIMAERFGAKK
+320 RIMSERFKAKK

-351 EPHNNLMRTAIQ
+351 EHQNNLIRTAIQ

-418 YFVERLTSDMEAEM
+418 YFVERLTRDMELEIC
-432 WKVLAEVEER
+432 KLLDEVDQR

-462 YDTFRKFDS
+462 YATFQKIDA
-471 GEKISVGVNHH
+471 GEKILVGVNRY
-482 VDAASSAAEVDIHP
+482 VDETGSSGEVHIHP
-496 YDESCT
+496 YDEHCT
-502 QLQVDRLA
+502 QLQIDRLKA
-510 ALRAGRDNARVE
+510 VRANRDTARVGQ
-522 ALLAELA
+522 LLKELA
-529 AQARTEDVNLV
+529 QQASSEEINLL
-540 PKTIELVKARATLG
+540 PKTIETVKAKATLG

-563 WGSYS
+563 WGSYA
-568 EPLIV
+568 EPMIV

>member
-1 MTNEAK
+1 MNLFSQT
-7 AGTMKLYRDEAI
+7 AI
-19 ADIRARQAEWE
+19 EDIREKQAAWE
-30 ERELAATLNARP
+30 EKELAAALGSRP
-42 EEKPAYETES
+42 EEKQAYETEC
-52 GIPLKRIYTAADV
+52 GIPLKRVYTAADI

-71 GLGFPGAYP
+71 ELGFPGAYP

-117 ATGQTGLS
+117 QTGQTGLS

-130 PTLLGFDSDD
+130 PTLLGLDSDD
-140 PMAFGEVGRCGVAI
+140 PRSFGEVGRVGVAI
-154 DTIDDVDRLF
+154 DTVDDVDRLF

-184 VYSMFVAVAEQRGYD
+184 VYAMYVAVAERRGYD
-199 LAKLTGTLQADPLK
+199 LHKLAGTLQADPLK

-228 VRLLRDLIV
+228 VRLLRDLIMY
-237 HSAAA
+237 SAKA
-242 TPKMNPISLS
+242 TPKINPISLS

-262 AIQEV
+262 ALQEI

-275 AYCEEVVAAGMDIDD
+275 AYCEEVTGAGMDIDD

-309 CKFRAARRIYA
+309 CKFRAARRVYA
-320 KIMAERFGAKK
+320 KIMAQRFKARK

-351 EPHNNLMRTAIQ
+351 EHHNNLMRTAIQ

-410 VVDPLGGS
+410 VIDPLGGS
-418 YFVERLTSDMEAEM
+418 YFIERLTRDMETEV
-432 WKVLAEVEER
+432 WKLLDEVDER

-462 YDTFRKFDS
+462 YATFQKIDA
-471 GEKISVGVNHH
+471 GEKISVGVNRH
-482 VDAASSAAEVDIHP
+482 VDETSRSAEVHIHP
-496 YDESCT
+496 YDEECT
-502 QLQVDRLA
+502 QLQIDRLQA
-510 ALRAGRDNARVE
+510 VRADRDNAHVQQLLKE
-522 ALLAELA
+522 LAE
-529 AQARTEDVNLV
+529 QAKSDDINLL
-540 PKTIELVKARATLG
+540 PKTIEAVKAKATLG
-554 EICGALREV
+554 EICAALREV
-563 WGSYS
+563 WGAYA
-568 EPLIV
+568 EPMIV

>member
-1 MTNEAK
+1 
-7 AGTMKLYRDEAI
+7 MKLFSEQAI
-19 ADIRARQAEWE
+19 DAIREKQAEWE
-30 ERELAATLNARP
+30 ENQLAAALTTRP
-42 EEKPAYETES
+42 EEKPVYETEC
-52 GIPLKRIYTAADV
+52 GIALKRVYTAADV
-65 ADIPAD
+65 ADIPASE
-71 GLGFPGAYP
+71 LGFPGAYP

-117 ATGQTGLS
+117 QTGQTGLS

-130 PTLLGFDSDD
+130 PTLLGMDSDD
-140 PMAFGEVGRCGVAI
+140 PMAFGEVGRVGVAI
-154 DTIDDVDRLF
+154 DTLDDVDRLF

-184 VYSMFVAVAEQRGYD
+184 IYAMFVAAAEQRGCD
-199 LAKLTGTLQADPLK
+199 LGKLTGTLQADPLK

-228 VRLLRDLIV
+228 VRLLRDLIM
-237 HSAAA
+237 HSATT
-242 TPKMNPISLS
+242 TPKLNPISLS

-262 AIQEV
+262 AIQEI

-275 AYCEEVVAAGMDIDD
+275 AYCEEVTSAGMDIDD

-309 CKFRAARRIYA
+309 CKFRAARRVYA
-320 KIMAERFGAKK
+320 KIMSERFKARK

-351 EPHNNLMRTAIQ
+351 EHHNNLMRTAIQ

-410 VVDPLGGS
+410 VIDPLGGS
-418 YFVERLTSDMEAEM
+418 YFVEHLTRDMENEI
-432 WKVLAEVEER
+432 WKMLSEVDER
-442 GGAVKLVEEGW
+442 GGAIKLVEEGW

-462 YDTFRKFDS
+462 YATFKKIDR
-471 GEKISVGVNHH
+471 GEKISVGVNRH
-482 VDAASSAAEVDIHP
+482 VDEASRSAEVDIHP
-496 YDESCT
+496 YDEHCT
-502 QLQVDRLA
+502 QLQIDRLNA
-510 ALRAGRDNARVE
+510 VRKNRDNSRVQHLLRE
-522 ALLAELA
+522 LAE
-529 AQARTEDVNLV
+529 QARSDDINLL

-554 EICGALREV
+554 EICGALRGV
-563 WGSYS
+563 WGSYA
-568 EPLIV
+568 EPMIV

>member
-1 MTNEAK
+1 MNLFSEA
-7 AGTMKLYRDEAI
+7 AI
-19 ADIRARQAEWE
+19 EELRARQAEWE
-30 ERELAATLNARP
+30 EKELAAVLNDRP
-42 EEKPAYETES
+42 EEKPSYETES

-65 ADIPAD
+65 ADIPASD
-71 GLGFPGAYP
+71 LGFPGAFP
-80 FTRGAYPTMYRGRP
+80 FTRGPYPTMYRGRP

-117 ATGQTGLS
+117 QTGQTGLS

-130 PTLLGFDSDD
+130 PTLLGLDSDD
-140 PMAFGEVGRCGVAI
+140 PMAFGEVGRVGVAI
-154 DTIDDVDRLF
+154 DTIDDMDRLF
-164 DGIDLEKIS
+164 EGIDLEKIS

-184 VYSMFVAVAEQRGYD
+184 VYAMFIAVAEQRGLD
-199 LAKLTGTLQADPLK
+199 FAKLAGTLQADPLK

-228 VRLLRDLIV
+228 VRLLRDLIMY
-237 HSAAA
+237 SAKA
-242 TPKMNPISLS
+242 TPKINPISLS

-262 AIQEV
+262 AVQEI

-309 CKFRAARRIYA
+309 CKFRAARRVYA
-320 KIMAERFGAKK
+320 KVMSERFGAKK

-351 EPHNNLMRTAIQ
+351 EHQNNLMRTAIQ

-410 VVDPLGGS
+410 VIDPLGGS
-418 YFVERLTSDMEAEM
+418 YFVESLTRDMETEI
-432 WKVLAEVEER
+432 WKVLNEVDER

-462 YDTFRKFDS
+462 YTTFKKIDS
-471 GEKISVGVNHH
+471 GEKISVGVNRY
-482 VDAASSAAEVDIHP
+482 VDEQSSTAEVGIHP
-496 YDESCT
+496 YDEECT
-502 QLQVDRLA
+502 QLQIDRLNTV
-510 ALRAGRDNARVE
+510 RANRDSDRVQSLLKE
-522 ALLAELA
+522 LAE
-529 AQARTEDVNLV
+529 QARTESVNLL

-554 EICGALREV
+554 EICGALRDV
-563 WGSYS
+563 WGSYD
-568 EPLIV
+568 EPMIV

>member
-1 MTNEAK
+1 
-7 AGTMKLYRDEAI
+7 MKLFSEQAI
-19 ADIRARQAEWE
+19 RDIRQKQAEWE
-30 ERELAATLNARP
+30 EKELAAALKSRP
-42 EEKPAYETES
+42 EEKPIYETEC
-52 GIPLKRIYTAADV
+52 GIPLKRLYTAADI
-65 ADIPAD
+65 ADIPTNE
-71 GLGFPGAYP
+71 LGFPGAYP
-80 FTRGAYPTMYRGRP
+80 FTRGAYPTMYRGKP

-117 ATGQTGLS
+117 QTGQTGLS

-130 PTLLGFDSDD
+130 PTLLGMDSDD
-140 PMAFGEVGRCGVAI
+140 PMAFGEVGRVGVAI
-154 DTIDDVDRLF
+154 DTIDDVERLF

-184 VYSMFVAVAEQRGYD
+184 VYAMFVAVAERRGCD
-199 LAKLTGTLQADPLK
+199 LDKLTGTLQADPLK

-228 VRLLRDLIV
+228 VRLLRDLII
-237 HSAAA
+237 HSART
-242 TPKMNPISLS
+242 TPKINPISLS

-262 AIQEV
+262 AIQEI

-275 AYCEEVVAAGMDIDD
+275 AYCEEVVGAGMDIDD

-309 CKFRAARRIYA
+309 CKFRAARRVYA
-320 KIMAERFGAKK
+320 KIMAERFGARK

-351 EPHNNLMRTAIQ
+351 EHHNNLMRTAIQ

-404 EINVTS
+404 ETNVTS
-410 VVDPLGGS
+410 VIDPLGGS
-418 YFVERLTSDMEAEM
+418 YFVERLTRDMENEI
-432 WKVLAEVEER
+432 WKVLDEVDER
-442 GGAVKLVEEGW
+442 GGAIKLVEEGW

-462 YDTFRKFDS
+462 YATFRKVDT
-471 GEKISVGVNHH
+471 GEKISVGVNRH
-482 VDAASSAAEVDIHP
+482 VDETSGSAEVDIHP
-496 YDESCT
+496 YDEHCT
-502 QLQVDRLA
+502 QLQIDRLNA
-510 ALRAGRDNARVE
+510 VRKDRDGERVRR
-522 ALLAELA
+522 LLQELA
-529 AQARTEDVNLV
+529 GQARSDDVNLL

-563 WGSYS
+563 WGSYN
-568 EPLIV
+568 EPMIV

>member
-1 MTNEAK
+1 MNLFSETAIDEI
-7 AGTMKLYRDEAI
+7 RD
-19 ADIRARQAEWE
+19 RQAEWE
-30 ERELAATLNARP
+30 ARELAAALGARP
-42 EEKPAYETES
+42 EERAVYETES
-52 GIPLKRIYTAADV
+52 GIALKRVYTAADV
-65 ADIPAD
+65 ADIPAEEI
-71 GLGFPGAYP
+71 GFPGAWP

-117 ATGQTGLS
+117 RTGQTGLS

-130 PTLLGFDSDD
+130 PTLLGLDSDD
-140 PMAFGEVGRCGVAI
+140 PLAVGEVGRVGVAV

-184 VYSMFVAVAEQRGYD
+184 VYSMFVAVAEQRGCD
-199 LAKLTGTLQADPLK
+199 LTKLSGTIQADPLK

-228 VRLLRDLIV
+228 VRLLRDTIMF
-237 HSAAA
+237 SART
-242 TPKMNPISLS
+242 TPKIHPVSLS

-262 AIQEV
+262 AIQEI
-267 AFIMAFTI
+267 AFIMAFTV

-290 FAPRLSF
+290 FAPSLSF

-309 CKFRAARRIYA
+309 CKFRAARRVYA
-320 KIMAERFGAKK
+320 KLMRERFNARK

-351 EPHNNLMRTAIQ
+351 EHHNNLMRTAIQ
-363 ALGAVLGGC
+363 ALGAVLAGC

-410 VVDPLGGS
+410 VIDPLGGS
-418 YFVERLTSDMEAEM
+418 YFVERLTRDMENEV
-432 WKVLAEVEER
+432 WKVLREVDER
-442 GGAVKLVEEGW
+442 GGAIRLVEEGW
-453 FQQKLADSA
+453 FQQKLVDSA
-462 YDTFRKFDS
+462 YKTFRKIDS

-482 VDAASSAAEVDIHP
+482 VDETSDAAAVDIHP
-496 YDESCT
+496 YDETCT
-502 QLQVDRLA
+502 QLQIDRLA
-510 ALRAGRDNARVE
+510 AVRATRDTDRVQRLLR
-522 ALLAELA
+522 ELQD
-529 AQARTEDVNLV
+529 QARTDDANLV

-554 EICGALREV
+554 EICSALREV
-563 WGSYS
+563 WGSYE
-568 EPLIV
+568 EPMIV

>member
-1 MTNEAK
+1 MNLFSK
-7 AGTMKLYRDEAI
+7 QAI
-19 ADIRARQAEWE
+19 EDIREKQTEWE
-30 ERELAATLNARP
+30 DNELAAALKSRP

-65 ADIPAD
+65 ADIPAAD
-71 GLGFPGAYP
+71 LGFPGAYP
-80 FTRGAYPTMYRGRP
+80 FTRGVYPTMYRGRP

-117 ATGQTGLS
+117 QTGQTGLS

-130 PTLLGFDSDD
+130 PTLLGLDSDN
-140 PMAFGEVGRCGVAI
+140 PMAFGEVGRVGVAI
-154 DTIDDVDRLF
+154 DTVDDVDRLF
-164 DGIDLEKIS
+164 DGIDLETIS

-184 VYSMFVAVAEQRGYD
+184 IYAMFVTVAEQRGYD
-199 LAKLTGTLQADPLK
+199 LHKLTGTLQADPLK

-228 VRLLRDLIV
+228 VRLLRDLIM
-237 HSAAA
+237 HSART
-242 TPKMNPISLS
+242 TPKINPISLS

-262 AIQEV
+262 ALQEI

-275 AYCEEVVAAGMDIDD
+275 AYCEEVIAAGMDIDD

-309 CKFRAARRIYA
+309 CKFRAARRVYA
-320 KIMAERFGAKK
+320 RIMSERFKARK

-351 EPHNNLMRTAIQ
+351 EHHNNLMRTAIQ

-391 MKLAIRTQQIIRD
+391 MKLAIRTQQIIRE

-410 VVDPLGGS
+410 VIDPLGGS
-418 YFVERLTSDMEAEM
+418 YFVESLTRDMETEI
-432 WKVLAEVEER
+432 WKVLDEVDQR
-442 GGAVKLVEEGW
+442 GGAIKLVEEGW

-462 YDTFRKFDS
+462 YATFKKIDS
-471 GEKISVGVNHH
+471 GEKVSVGVNRY
-482 VDAASSAAEVDIHP
+482 VDETSGSAEVHIHP
-496 YDESCT
+496 YDDHCT
-502 QLQVDRLA
+502 QLQIDRLNA
-510 ALRAGRDNARVE
+510 VRKNRDSARVQQ
-522 ALLAELA
+522 LLQELA
-529 AQARTEDVNLV
+529 QQAGSDDINLL

-554 EICGALREV
+554 EICAALRDV
-563 WGSYS
+563 WGSYA
-568 EPLIV
+568 EPMIV

>member
-1 MTNEAK
+1 
-7 AGTMKLYRDEAI
+7 MKLFSDEAI
-19 ADIRARQAEWE
+19 AEIARQQAEWE
-30 ERELAATLNARP
+30 RNELAAALAARR
-42 EEKPAYETES
+42 EEKPEYRLEC
-52 GIPLKRIYTAADV
+52 GIPVKRIYTAADV
-65 ADIPAD
+65 ADIPA
-71 GLGFPGAYP
+71 GELGFPGAYP
-80 FTRGAYPTMYRGRP
+80 FTRGVYPTMYRGRP

-107 ATNQRYKYMI
+107 ATNRRYKYMI
-117 ATGQTGLS
+117 ETGQTGLS

-130 PTLLGFDSDD
+130 PTLLGLDSDD
-140 PMAFGEVGRCGVAI
+140 PMAFGEVGRVGVAI
-154 DTIDDVDRLF
+154 DTIEDMDRLF

-184 VYSMFVAVAEQRGYD
+184 IYAMFISVAEQRGCD
-199 LAKLTGTLQADPLK
+199 LTRLAGTLQADPLK
-213 EYVAQKEWIYPVRPA
+213 EYVAQKEWIYPVKHA

-237 HSAAA
+237 YSTRA
-242 TPKMNPISLS
+242 TPKINPVSLS

-262 AIQEV
+262 AIQEI
-267 AFIMAFTI
+267 AFVMAFTI
-275 AYCEEVVAAGMDIDD
+275 AYCEEVLAAGLDIDD

-309 CKFRAARRIYA
+309 CKFRAARRVYA
-320 KIMAERFGAKK
+320 KIMSRRFKAKK

-351 EPHNNLMRTAIQ
+351 EHQNNLMRTAIQ
-363 ALGAVLGGC
+363 ALGAVLAGC

-418 YFVERLTSDMEAEM
+418 YFIERLTWEMEQEI
-432 WKVLAEVEER
+432 WKVLEEVDR
-442 GGAVKLVEEGW
+442 LGGAIKLVEEGW

-462 YDTFRKFDS
+462 YETFKKIDR
-471 GEKISVGVNHH
+471 GEKISVGVNRY
-482 VDAASSAAEVDIHP
+482 VDETSPSTDVEIHP
-496 YDESCT
+496 YDERCT
-502 QLQVDRLA
+502 QLQIERLNA
-510 ALRAGRDNARVE
+510 VRAKRDSHLVKK
-522 ALLAELA
+522 LLKELQEQ
-529 AQARTEDVNLV
+529 AQTDVNLV

-563 WGSYS
+563 WGAYQ
-568 EPLIV
+568 EPMIV

>member
-1 MTNEAK
+1 MNLFSK
-7 AGTMKLYRDEAI
+7 QAI
-19 ADIRARQAEWE
+19 EDIREKQTEWE
-30 ERELAATLNARP
+30 DNELAAALKSRP
-42 EEKPAYETES
+42 EERPAYETES
-52 GIPLKRIYTAADV
+52 GIPLKRIYTAADI
-65 ADIPAD
+65 ADIPAAD
-71 GLGFPGAYP
+71 LGFPGAYP
-80 FTRGAYPTMYRGRP
+80 FTRGVYPTMYRGRP

-117 ATGQTGLS
+117 QTGQTGLS

-130 PTLLGFDSDD
+130 PTLLGLDSDN
-140 PMAFGEVGRCGVAI
+140 PMAFGEVGRVGVAI
-154 DTIDDVDRLF
+154 DTVDDVDRLF
-164 DGIDLEKIS
+164 DGIDLETIS

-184 VYSMFVAVAEQRGYD
+184 IYAMFVTVAEQRGYD
-199 LAKLTGTLQADPLK
+199 LHKLTGTLQADPLK

-228 VRLLRDLIV
+228 VRLLRDLIM
-237 HSAAA
+237 HSART
-242 TPKMNPISLS
+242 TPKINPISLS

-262 AIQEV
+262 ALQEI

-275 AYCEEVVAAGMDIDD
+275 AYCEEVIAAGMDIDD

-309 CKFRAARRIYA
+309 CKFRAARRVYA
-320 KIMAERFGAKK
+320 RIMSERFKARK

-351 EPHNNLMRTAIQ
+351 EHHNNLMRTAIQ

-391 MKLAIRTQQIIRD
+391 MKLAIRTQQIIRE

-410 VVDPLGGS
+410 VIDPLGGS
-418 YFVERLTSDMEAEM
+418 YFVESLTRDMETEI
-432 WKVLAEVEER
+432 WKVLEEVDQR
-442 GGAVKLVEEGW
+442 GGAIKLVEEGW

-462 YDTFRKFDS
+462 YATFKKIDS
-471 GEKISVGVNHH
+471 GEKVSVGVNRY
-482 VDAASSAAEVDIHP
+482 VDETSGSAEVHIHP
-496 YDESCT
+496 YDDHCT
-502 QLQVDRLA
+502 QLQIDRLNA
-510 ALRAGRDNARVE
+510 VRTNRDSARVRQ
-522 ALLAELA
+522 LLQELA
-529 AQARTEDVNLV
+529 QQAGSDDINLL

-554 EICGALREV
+554 EICAALRDV
-563 WGSYS
+563 WGSYA
-568 EPLIV
+568 EPMIV

>member
-1 MTNEAK
+1 MNLFSKAAIDDICAK
-7 AGTMKLYRDEAI
+7 
-19 ADIRARQAEWE
+19 QAEWE
-30 ERELAATLNARP
+30 DNELDAALKSRP
-42 EEKPAYETES
+42 EEKSCYEADC
-52 GIPLKRIYTAADV
+52 GIPLKRIYTAADI

-71 GLGFPGAYP
+71 ELGFPGAYP

-117 ATGQTGLS
+117 ETGQTGLS

-130 PTLLGFDSDD
+130 PTLLGLDSDD
-140 PMAFGEVGRCGVAI
+140 PMAFGEVGRVGVAI
-154 DTIDDVDRLF
+154 DTMDDMDRLF

-184 VYSMFVAVAEQRGYD
+184 IYAMFVAVAEQRGCD
-199 LAKLTGTLQADPLK
+199 FRKLSGTLQADPLK

-228 VRLLRDLIV
+228 VRLLRDLIMY
-237 HSAAA
+237 SAKA
-242 TPKMNPISLS
+242 TPKINPISLS

-262 AIQEV
+262 AIQEI

-275 AYCEEVVAAGMDIDD
+275 AYCEEIVKAGMDIDD

-309 CKFRAARRIYA
+309 CKFRAARRVYA
-320 KIMAERFGAKK
+320 KIMSERLKARK

-351 EPHNNLMRTAIQ
+351 EHHNNLMRTAIQ

-418 YFVERLTSDMEAEM
+418 YFIERLTRDMENEI
-432 WKVLAEVEER
+432 WKVLHEVDER
-442 GGAVKLVEEGW
+442 GGAIKLVEDGW

-462 YDTFRKFDS
+462 YTIFKKIDS
-471 GEKISVGVNHH
+471 GEKISVGVNRY
-482 VDAASSAAEVDIHP
+482 VDDKSSATEVEIHP
-496 YDESCT
+496 YDDRCT
-502 QLQVDRLA
+502 QLQIDRLNAVRA
-510 ALRAGRDNARVE
+510 ARDGERVQ
-522 ALLAELA
+522 LLLNELVT
-529 AQARTEDVNLV
+529 QARSDDLNLL

-554 EICGALREV
+554 EICGALRTV
-563 WGSYS
+563 WGAYD
-568 EPLIV
+568 EPMIV